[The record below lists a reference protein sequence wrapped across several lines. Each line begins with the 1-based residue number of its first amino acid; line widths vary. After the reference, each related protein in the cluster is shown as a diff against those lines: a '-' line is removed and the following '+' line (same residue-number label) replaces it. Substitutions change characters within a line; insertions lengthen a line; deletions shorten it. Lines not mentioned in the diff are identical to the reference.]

1 MKIIDE
7 THESRPNGV
16 VGVIY
21 GPEGIGKTSLAA
33 ALDKPLFFD
42 AEKGAHGIKVA
53 RIDEDLSFISLM
65 SVMQELTRD
74 HGGYRTFVLDT
85 ADAVEVKML
94 ADLCAEKKIDSIE
107 DIPYGKGYTMH
118 AERFAQ
124 LLEKIRAVADSG
136 MNVVIVAHAE
146 IRKFELPDERGSYD
160 RWTLKLSKQTAPK
173 LKECADF
180 IVFINYKTNIVAADK
195 KAGETKSHATGG
207 RRWCYTSHTTAF
219 DAKCRC
225 FLDLPEEC
233 SLDEMVK
240 KLPVALRNAVSGET
254 PVKPSAPAKPTK
266 QKEQPAEEKAKAALA
281 AKRAAAPAK
290 PTEPK
295 HESKPETAEIQPAK
309 PLVVKLR
316 KTMKTYNVSEGKLFD
331 KFNVRHTERYGEVSR
346 IDDWHDDFIDWILR
360 GFAMGKIKLS

>member
-7 THESRPNGV
+7 TQESRPNGV

-53 RIDEDLSFISLM
+53 RIDEALSFASLM
-65 SVMQELTRD
+65 NVMQELIND
-74 HGGYRTFVLDT
+74 HGEYKTFVIDT
-85 ADAVEVKML
+85 ADAVEVKLL

-124 LLEKIRAVADSG
+124 LVEKVRAVAESG
-136 MNVVIVAHAE
+136 MNVILVAHAE

-240 KLPVALRNAVSGET
+240 KLPVALRNAVSGQA
-254 PVKPSAPAKPTK
+254 PAAKPAAQKQAKPSEPS
-266 QKEQPAEEKAKAALA
+266 AEEKAKAALA
-281 AKRAAAPAK
+281 AKRAATSAPAAK
-290 PTEPK
+290 SAE
-295 HESKPETAEIQPAK
+295 ETTSER
-309 PLVVKLR
+309 PLVAKLR
-316 KTMKTYNVSEGKLFD
+316 ETMKTYKAPEDKLFD
-331 KFNVRHTERYGEVSR
+331 KFNVRHTERYGEVKS
-346 IDDWHDDFIDWILR
+346 IDDWHDDFINWILL
-360 GFAMGKIKLS
+360 GFAKGKIKLS

>member
-7 THESRPNGV
+7 TQESRPNGV

-33 ALDKPLFFD
+33 ALDNPLFFD

-53 RIDEDLSFISLM
+53 RIDEALSFASLM
-65 SVMQELTRD
+65 NVMQELIND
-74 HGGYRTFVLDT
+74 HGDYRTFVLDT

-124 LLEKIRAVADSG
+124 LLEKTRAVAESG
-136 MNVVIVAHAE
+136 MNVIIVAHAE

-233 SLDEMVK
+233 SLDDMVK
-240 KLPVALRNAVSGET
+240 KLPVALRNAVSGQ
-254 PVKPSAPAKPTK
+254 AP
-266 QKEQPAEEKAKAALA
+266 A
-281 AKRAAAPAK
+281 AKRAAASAPAAK
-290 PTEPK
+290 PAE
-295 HESKPETAEIQPAK
+295 ETASER
-309 PLVVKLR
+309 PLVAKLR
-316 KTMKTYNVSEGKLFD
+316 EAMKTYKAPEDKLFD
-331 KFNVRHTERYGEVSR
+331 KFNVRHTERYGEVKR
-346 IDDWHDDFIDWILR
+346 IDDWHDDFINWLLL
-360 GFAMGKIKLS
+360 GFAKGKIKLS

>member
-7 THESRPNGV
+7 TQESRPNGV

-53 RIDEDLSFISLM
+53 RIDEVLSFSSLM
-65 SVMQELTRD
+65 NVMQELINA
-74 HGGYRTFVLDT
+74 HGDYRTFVLDT

-124 LLEKIRAVADSG
+124 LLEKARAVAESG

-233 SLDEMVK
+233 SLDDMVK
-240 KLPVALRNAVSGET
+240 KLPVALRNAVSGQASDAKLAAQKQR
-254 PVKPSAPAKPTK
+254 KPS
-266 QKEQPAEEKAKAALA
+266 EMSAEEKAKSALA
-281 AKRAAAPAK
+281 AKRAASSAPAMK
-290 PTEPK
+290 PSEETTSERPLIAK
-295 HESKPETAEIQPAK
+295 LHEA
-309 PLVVKLR
+309 
-316 KTMKTYNVSEGKLFD
+316 MKTYKAPEDKLFD
-331 KFNVRHTERYGEVSR
+331 KFNIRHTERYGEVKR
-346 IDDWHDDFIDWILR
+346 IDDWHDDFINWLLL
-360 GFAMGKIKLS
+360 GFAKGKIKLS

>member
-1 MKIIDE
+1 MKIISEE
-7 THESRPNGV
+7 TESRPNGV

-53 RIDEDLSFISLM
+53 RIDEELSFVSLM
-65 SVMQELTRD
+65 TVMQELIRD
-74 HGGYRTFVLDT
+74 HQGYKTFVLDT

-94 ADLCAEKKIDSIE
+94 ADLCAEKKIESIE

-124 LLEKIRAVADSG
+124 LLEKCRAVAESG

-225 FLDLPEEC
+225 FLDMPEDC
-233 SLDEMVK
+233 ALDEMVK
-240 KLPVALRNAVSGET
+240 KLPVVLRNAVSD
-254 PVKPSAPAKPTK
+254 KAAAAKPEPK
-266 QKEQPAEEKAKAALA
+266 PDAEQAAKAALA
-281 AKRAAAPAK
+281 AKRAKAQPK
-290 PTEPK
+290 PEPK
-295 HESKPETAEIQPAK
+295 PDAEPATPPATDGGR
-309 PLVVKLR
+309 PLVAKLR
-316 KTMKTYNVSEGKLFD
+316 ETMKSYGTPEDKVFA
-331 KFNVRHTERYGEVSR
+331 KFNDRHTERYGEVQSVA
-346 IDDWHDDFIDWILR
+346 DWHDDFINWILT
-360 GFAMGKIKLS
+360 GFARGKIKV

>member
-1 MKIIDE
+1 MKIISEE
-7 THESRPNGV
+7 TDSRPNGV

-42 AEKGAHGIKVA
+42 AEKGAHGMKVA
-53 RIDEDLSFISLM
+53 RIDEELSFVSLM
-65 SVMQELTRD
+65 TVMQELIRD
-74 HGGYRTFVLDT
+74 HQGYKTFVLDT

-94 ADLCAEKKIDSIE
+94 VDLCAEEKISSIE

-124 LLEKIRAVADSG
+124 LMEKCRDVADSG
-136 MNVVIVAHAE
+136 MNVVIVAHAA

-160 RWTLKLSKQTAPK
+160 RWMLKLSKQTAPM

-225 FLDLPEEC
+225 FLDMPEDC
-233 SLDEMVK
+233 PLDEMVK
-240 KLPVALRNAVSGET
+240 KLPVVLRNSVSG
-254 PVKPSAPAKPTK
+254 
-266 QKEQPAEEKAKAALA
+266 KAKLTREQALEVIA
-281 AKRAAAPAK
+281 AKRAKA
-290 PTEPK
+290 EPK
-295 HESKPETAEIQPAK
+295 PKPEPKPDAEPATPPATDGGR
-309 PLVVKLR
+309 PLVAKLR
-316 KTMKTYNVSEGKLFD
+316 ETMKSYGTPEDKVFA
-331 KFNVRHTERYGEVSR
+331 KFNDRHTERYGEVQSVA
-346 IDDWHDDFIDWILR
+346 DWHDDFISWILT
-360 GFAMGKIKLS
+360 GFARGKIKV

>member
-1 MKIIDE
+1 MKIISEE
-7 THESRPNGV
+7 TESRPNGV

-53 RIDEDLSFISLM
+53 RIDEELSFVSLM
-65 SVMQELTRD
+65 TVMQELIRD
-74 HGGYRTFVLDT
+74 HQGYKTFVLDT

-94 ADLCAEKKIDSIE
+94 ADLCAEKKIESIE

-124 LLEKIRAVADSG
+124 LLEKCRAVAESG

-219 DAKCRC
+219 DAKCRK
-225 FLDLPEEC
+225 FIDLPDEC
-233 SLDEMVK
+233 ALDDMIK
-240 KLPVALRNAVSGET
+240 TLPVALRNAIA
-254 PVKPSAPAKPTK
+254 PVAPKADAPKTDDQKTVPAKG
-266 QKEQPAEEKAKAALA
+266 AA
-281 AKRAAAPAK
+281 AKPKTEKKPQPPAP
-290 PTEPK
+290 EDNVR
-295 HESKPETAEIQPAK
+295 
-309 PLVVKLR
+309 PLVKKLR
-316 KTMKTYNVSEGKLFD
+316 ETLSAYDAPEDKLFA
-331 KFNVRHTERYGEVSR
+331 KYNIKHTERHGAAES
-346 IDDWHDDFIDWILR
+346 IDDWCDSFIEWILV
-360 GFAMGKIKLS
+360 GFAKGKIKLD

>member
-7 THESRPNGV
+7 TQESRPNGV

-53 RIDEDLSFISLM
+53 RIDEALSFASLM
-65 SVMQELTRD
+65 NVMQELIND
-74 HGGYRTFVLDT
+74 HGEYKTFVIDT
-85 ADAVEVKML
+85 ADAVEVKLL

-124 LLEKIRAVADSG
+124 LLEKVRAVAESG
-136 MNVVIVAHAE
+136 MNVILVAHAE

-240 KLPVALRNAVSGET
+240 KLPVALRNAVSGQ
-254 PVKPSAPAKPTK
+254 APAAK
-266 QKEQPAEEKAKAALA
+266 PAEETTSE
-281 AKRAAAPAK
+281 R
-290 PTEPK
+290 
-295 HESKPETAEIQPAK
+295 
-309 PLVVKLR
+309 PLVAKLR
-316 KTMKTYNVSEGKLFD
+316 ETMNTYKAPEDKLFD
-331 KFNVRHTERYGEVSR
+331 KFNVRHTERYGEVKS
-346 IDDWHDDFIDWILR
+346 IDDWHDDFINWLLL
-360 GFAMGKIKLS
+360 GFAKGKIKLS